1 MMRFLATLGVATA
14 LLLGA
19 AVAGAE
25 ELKSG
30 LQVGQPVPAFQVVN
44 CGGSEDGVKVGK
56 QLCYR

>member
-1 MMRFLATLGVATA
+1 MRFLATLGVATA

-19 AVAGAE
+19 AVVDAG

-30 LQVGQPVPAFQVVN
+30 LQVGQSVPAFQVVK
-44 CGGSEDGVKVGK
+44 CGGSDDGVKIGK